1 MNSNTRTGLTLG
13 LCVLGAITALTLAHT
28 LTRNRIEEV
37 RQQWIL
43 QGLMEVLPAGPF
55 DSDPLSSVQMVT
67 AMELGSDDAQAVYT
81 AYRNQMPLGAVLSV
95 VAPDGYNGDIHLLL
109 GVSFDGQITGVR
121 VSEHQETP
129 GLGDRIDYS
138 RSDWITHFNGHSL
151 SSTQPSDWAVKK
163 NGGRFDAFTGAT
175 ITPRAVI
182 NAVYRALQWY
192 ADHQQELYTS

>member
-1 MNSNTRTGLTLG
+1 MSSNARTGLTLG
-13 LCVLGAITALTLAHT
+13 LCVLAAITALTFAHA
-28 LTRNRIEEV
+28 LTRDRIEAV
-37 RQQWIL
+37 RQQWML
-43 QGLMEVLPAGPF
+43 QGLMDVLPAGPF
-55 DSDPLSSVQMVT
+55 DSDPMSSMQMVT
-67 AMELGSDDAQAVYT
+67 APELGSDDAQAVYT
-81 AYRNQMPLGAVLSV
+81 VYRNQLPLGAVLSV

-129 GLGDRIDYS
+129 GLGDRINIS
-138 RSDWITHFNGHSL
+138 RSDWITHFNGLSL
-151 SSTQPSDWAVKK
+151 LSTHPSDWAVRN

-192 ADHQQELYTS
+192 ADHRQKLYTS

>member
-13 LCVLGAITALTLAHT
+13 LCVLAAITALTLAHN

-37 RQQWIL
+37 RQQWML
-43 QGLMEVLPAGPF
+43 QGLMDVLPTGPF
-55 DSDPLSSVQMVT
+55 DSDPLSSVQRIT
-67 AMELGSDDAQAVYT
+67 APELGGNDAHAVYT
-81 AYRNQMPLGAVLSV
+81 VYRNQMPLGAVLSV

-109 GVSFDGQITGVR
+109 GVSVNGQITGVR
-121 VSEHQETP
+121 VSEHRETP
-129 GLGDRIDYS
+129 GLGDRIDFS
-138 RSDWITHFNGHSL
+138 RSDWVTHFNGQSL
-151 SSTQPSDWAVKK
+151 SSTSSSDWGVSK